1 MSRLTGCTTTPDL
14 PRRRLTCLKSLT
26 QRTVVGKFRHRYLRS
41 SKIDNRPQS
50 DQCRHV
56 IVVVTLRPLT
66 TQLTTTRLSEL
77 TVTRRILVPVLAA
90 LSIAMA
96 SPAYA
101 EVPGA
106 QAPGRAVPVRV
117 MTYNIQ
123 HGAGSDGVF
132 NLDRTIAE
140 IRAQQPDIVGL
151 QEVDDH
157 WGARSDFTDEPAA
170 IARALGMSV
179 FFAPIY
185 DFPPST
191 PGGHNQQF
199 GVAIL
204 SRYPI
209 VHAVN
214 HDITRLSTQDA
225 NPTPKPAPG
234 FPEVVVDVRGALVH
248 VFDTHLDY
256 RADPSIRA
264 MQVSDTLRIMRSA
277 GGQQVLV
284 GDLNAGYEAPELS
297 GLWGY
302 VTDTLAAAGQAD
314 TATWPARAP
323 RDRNDYVTFT
333 APMTMSRVRVPVTLA
348 ADHLP
353 VVADLVAVRGDN
365 P

>member
-1 MSRLTGCTTTPDL
+1 M
-14 PRRRLTCLKSLT
+14 
-26 QRTVVGKFRHRYLRS
+26 
-41 SKIDNRPQS
+41 I
-50 DQCRHV
+50 
-56 IVVVTLRPLT
+56 
-66 TQLTTTRLSEL
+66 
-77 TVTRRILVPVLAA
+77 RRILIAVLAA
-90 LSIAMA
+90 LSIAGT

-101 EVPGA
+101 DTPGV

-132 NLDRTIAE
+132 NLDRTIAA

-157 WGARSDFTDEPAA
+157 WGARSDFTDEATA
-170 IARALGMSV
+170 IAQGLGMRA

-185 DFPPST
+185 DFPPTT
-191 PGGHNQQF
+191 PGGHDQRF

-234 FPEVVVDVRGALVH
+234 FAEAVVDVRGALIH

-256 RADPSIRA
+256 RADPSIRT
-264 MQVSDTLRIMRSA
+264 MQVSDMLRIMRDA
-277 GGQQVLV
+277 GGQQILV
-284 GDLNAGYEAPELS
+284 GDFNAGYEAPELS

-302 VTDTLAAAGQAD
+302 LTDALAATGRPD

-333 APMTMSRVRVPVTLA
+333 EPMTVASVSVPVTMA

-365 P
+365 H